1 MKNSLGLLEDAEEDV
16 DLRLLDAIDSSKLIS
31 SI

>member
-16 DLRLLDAIDSSKLIS
+16 DLRLVDAIDSSKLIS